1 MHVNSLHK
9 KKKTSKIQEAG
20 AKSRVLALPPL
31 PECAS
36 AAQLLICPMLEMA
49 SAYSG
54 IYSGIQ
60 QEQTSDFITVAAVT
74 ALCETQTARQSRADG
89 TRSRKGVP

>member
-9 KKKTSKIQEAG
+9 KKKTSKIQEVG

-49 SAYSG
+49 SA
-54 IYSGIQ
+54 YSGIQ